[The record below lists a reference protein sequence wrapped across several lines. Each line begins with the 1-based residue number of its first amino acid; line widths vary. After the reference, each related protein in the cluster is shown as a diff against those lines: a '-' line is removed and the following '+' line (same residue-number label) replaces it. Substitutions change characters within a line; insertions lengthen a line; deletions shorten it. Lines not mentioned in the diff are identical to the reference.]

1 MYVLMST
8 MNGVFVA
15 RTGEMDGCALDDHR
29 RKQCMQYSALKKHRK
44 GVAISRRGAENAPLR
59 ALYGRTSSH
68 FICATKS
75 PFVGRLLRN
84 PALNVASRRKGIKHR
99 RIS

>member
-1 MYVLMST
+1 
-8 MNGVFVA
+8 
-15 RTGEMDGCALDDHR
+15 MDGCALDDPL
-29 RKQCMQYSALKKHRK
+29 RKQCMQYSALKKHIR
-44 GVAISRRGAENAPLR
+44 GASLSRRGAENAPLR

-84 PALNVASRRKGIKHR
+84 PALNVAARRKGIKNR